1 MDNTLQAIALGG
13 LALLSLVAVI
23 LLLIQ
28 RTQLR
33 RALENARRDQQ
44 LLGDQ
49 LLDALD
55 AQRMESSETLRAL
68 NPNILPNIIE
78 SIIFII
84 TAINI
89 AYFV

>member
-1 MDNTLQAIALGG
+1 MDNTLQAIVLGG

-23 LLLIQ
+23 LLLVQ

-55 AQRMESSETLRAL
+55 DDDDVQNAWHTLENEEDLDR
-68 NPNILPNIIE
+68 
-78 SIIFII
+78 
-84 TAINI
+84 
-89 AYFV
+89 